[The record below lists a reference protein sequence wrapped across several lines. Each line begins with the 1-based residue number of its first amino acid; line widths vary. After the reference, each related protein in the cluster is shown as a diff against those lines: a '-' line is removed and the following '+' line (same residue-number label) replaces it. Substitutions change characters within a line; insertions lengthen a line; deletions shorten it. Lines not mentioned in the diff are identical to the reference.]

1 MKGTLFSADFVF
13 DSSDNARLLEINT
26 DTALVLDALDSYLD
40 FTDFGTI
47 LSDSAFDTLHI
58 IYKPFHQRLVDK
70 LVEYVNNNVS
80 NITQIDY
87 QEEEQCAVYLG
98 SVEDADNKFILR
110 LAYDE
115 SAILDSV
122 YAKSELELYHLFN
135 DNNDLAS
142 VPPLYMSSSEKG
154 VVNSLTQSFNDHNL
168 PDFVLKNHNGSGATV
183 QSINFFKV
191 GLPETGSDYRFNSFV
206 ETRKTNYNVI
216 TNYLPNLSGSRATS
230 VRSMQIVYGT
240 NLDICFLGEHKQV
253 SLFEIPATIVTGSSI
268 SNLVDRKH
276 KFEFSTNYPRGNQGV
291 RKDNNLISSSGEL
304 VNIRT
309 NNTGSD
315 FSYRSYFVSGSP
327 DTDDVTELRAWYH
340 SGSAFPSGSY
350 VTSSNLVIRDD
361 YANLNK
367 DLYKL
372 DLESGD
378 TFYLGGSCIL
388 PVLDTGS
395 NVILWKSTSNIAVGN
410 KVFDDTNTSFLVTG
424 NTFQVSDTDGDHD
437 TAHPNM
443 EAVDTY
449 VIKGNTNNLLVHNPF
464 GAGRGSHYYD
474 YATCFLAGTKI
485 DTPNGDINIEDIK
498 VGDIVYSYDLE
509 TESKV
514 EKEVTAIDHRHT
526 IGSHKD
532 ACLATGKEEAGYF
545 GLAVDNKDIGIKFT
559 PEHPILTKEGWKC
572 LVPILEQEPWASEQE
587 EVKFLNDGDEILLDG
602 EWKTIDYIQ
611 FNSAP
616 EDTPVYNFTVEGTH
630 TYIAN
635 KIVVHNK

>member
-26 DTALVLDALDSYLD
+26 DTALVLDAVENYLD

-47 LSDSAFDTLHI
+47 LSDSAFDTLYI
-58 IYKPFHQRLVDK
+58 IYKPFHQRIVDK
-70 LVEYVNNNVS
+70 LVAYVNDNVS
-80 NITQIDY
+80 NITTIEY
-87 QEEEQCAVYLG
+87 QEEESCAVYLG

-135 DNNDLAS
+135 DYNDLGS
-142 VPPLYMSSSEKG
+142 VPPLYMSSSAKG
-154 VVNSLTQSFNDHNL
+154 IVNTLTQSFNDANL
-168 PDFVLKNHNGSGATV
+168 PDFVKKYHNGSGATM
-183 QSINFFKV
+183 QSISFNKV
-191 GLPETGSDYRFNSFV
+191 GLPETGSDYRFNAFI
-206 ETRKTNYNVI
+206 EDQKADDTVI
-216 TNYLPNLSGSRATS
+216 TNYLPNLSGSHTTS

-240 NLDICFLGEHKQV
+240 DLDLCFLGEHQQV
-253 SLFEIPATIVTGSSI
+253 SLFEIPTSIVTGSSI
-268 SNLVDRKH
+268 ANFVDRKH
-276 KFEFSTNYPRGNQGV
+276 KFEFSTNYPMGSQGV
-291 RKDNNLISSSGEL
+291 RKDSNIISTSGDL
-304 VNIRT
+304 VNIRS
-309 NNTGSD
+309 NNTGSEY
-315 FSYRSYFVSGSP
+315 FYKSYFVSGSP
-327 DTDDVTELRAWYH
+327 DTDDVTELNDWYH
-340 SGSAFPSGSY
+340 SGSTFPSGSY
-350 VTSSNLVIRDD
+350 ITSSNVVVRDD
-361 YANLNK
+361 YINYNK

-378 TFYLGGSCIL
+378 TFYLGARAIL

-395 NVILWKSTSNIAVGN
+395 NVIKWESTSAVKVGN
-410 KVFDDTNTSFLVTG
+410 KVFDDTNTALLVTA

-437 TAHPNM
+437 TGHPNM
-443 EAVDTY
+443 EGVDTY
-449 VIKGNTNNLLVHNPF
+449 IIKGDTNNLLVHNPF
-464 GAGRGSHYYD
+464 GAGRGGFYTGD
-474 YATCFLAGTKI
+474 TCFLAGTKI

-498 VGDIVYSYDLE
+498 VGDIVYSYDTE
-509 TESKV
+509 TQSKV

-526 IGSHKD
+526 VGSHKD

-545 GLAVDNKDIGIKFT
+545 GLAIDDEDIGIKFT
-559 PEHPILTKEGWKC
+559 PEHPILTKDGWKC

-587 EVKFLNDGDEILLDG
+587 EVKFLNDGDEILFDG

-635 KIVVHNK
+635 KVVVHNK